1 MVEHY
6 KAEIENKAANA
17 SFAASAGLLSV
28 GALLEIPD
36 TLTDFSEP
44 IGLTL
49 ALIGTLLKLIKF
61 FKR

>member
-28 GALLEIPD
+28 GAALPIPD
-36 TLTDFSEP
+36 GLTNLSEP
-44 IGLTL
+44 IGLAL
-49 ALIGTLLKLIKF
+49 AILGAVLKLIQF
-61 FKR
+61 FRK